1 MRIGRRLA
9 ALALAAAATMF
20 AAAAPQAEPVK
31 IRVGWVVVPGQ
42 ITPILFDPPGVAK
55 HHGKSYVL
63 EPVRYPGSSVALTAL
78 AAGELELANLT
89 FTQVPVAILNG
100 GMHDLRIVVDE
111 FRDGIDGYDSIAY
124 MVLKDSPIQKVAD
137 LKGKVIAVNAIGA
150 GSDIFMRV
158 MLRKH
163 GLEYRRDYTIV
174 EAAYPGMRGMLADKK
189 ADLVIGVKPFTE
201 DPAFKSIART
211 LFTQKDA
218 VGPADMVFLTAREG
232 WLKQNRAAVVDFFE
246 DFIRSTRWF
255 IEPAN
260 HKDAVQIVSRFT
272 KIPPERIDWVFT
284 KRDFYRDPDLKPDL
298 DSLQRGVDML
308 KEFGFIKSSIDIR
321 KYSDLS
327 LVEEAARRL
336 K

>member
-1 MRIGRRLA
+1 MRSRIGTFALA
-9 ALALAAAATMF
+9 ALAALF
-20 AAAAPQAEPVK
+20 AAAAAGAEPVK

-42 ITPILFDPPGVAK
+42 ITPILFEPPGVAK

-63 EPVRYPGSSVALTAL
+63 EPVRYPGSSVALTAM

-89 FTQVPVAILNG
+89 FTQVPAAILNG
-100 GMHDLRIVVDE
+100 GMTDIRIVIDE

-124 MVLKDSPIQKVAD
+124 MVLKDSPIQKVED

-163 GLEYRRDYTIV
+163 GLEYRRDYTII
-174 EAAYPGMRGMLADKK
+174 EASYPTMRGMLADKK

-201 DPAFKSIART
+201 DPAFKAIART

-218 VGPADMVFLTAREG
+218 VGPVDMVFLTARDA
-232 WLKQNRAAVVDFFE
+232 WLKKNRPAVVDFFE

-260 HKDAVQIVSRFT
+260 HGAAVGIVSRFT
-272 KIPPERIDWVFT
+272 KVPPERLGWVFT
-284 KRDFYRDPDLKPDL
+284 KRDFYRDPNLRPDL
-298 DSLQRGVDML
+298 ESIQRGVDML
-308 KEFGFIKSSIDIR
+308 KEFGFIKQSVDIR
-321 KYSDLS
+321 AYSDLS